1 MRYVDN
7 SCLRILRSVERDRR
21 SSRSL
26 FVKCVGMY
34 LELNVGELKGLIAF
48 GLIVDTSDLNVSDM
62 IFILELV

>member
-1 MRYVDN
+1 M
-7 SCLRILRSVERDRR
+7 
-21 SSRSL
+21 